1 MVVGTLSYSRFQ
13 ALIDQQLRG
22 GKDARTTPAR
32 GPTTPPARKNANA
45 RAGRQ
50 CHFAVAGR
58 TVKAKR
64 AVKFRMCK
72 RQESASAPG
81 AQM

>member
-32 GPTTPPARKNANA
+32 GPTTPPARKTLTPAP
-45 RAGRQ
+45 
-50 CHFAVAGR
+50 V
-58 TVKAKR
+58 
-64 AVKFRMCK
+64 
-72 RQESASAPG
+72 ASATLR
-81 AQM
+81 